1 MDKPFQRKG
10 VASNSSVGKAFELK
24 AQLFFASIN
33 LNLHPGLSI
42 PIGINGT
49 KLHSFDL
56 GDSTAKVLVECKSH
70 KWTEG
75 RNVPS
80 AKMTEWNEA
89 MYYFY
94 AAPGEFRKILFVL
107 KDYSQK
113 RKETLAQ
120 YYIRTYP
127 HLIPKNTEI
136 WEFDENKNE
145 AARLI

>member
-56 GDSTAKVLVECKSH
+56 GDSTVKVLVECKSH

-94 AAPGEFRKILFVL
+94 VAPGEFRKILFVL

-136 WEFDENKNE
+136 WEFDENKNK
-145 AARLI
+145 ATRLI